1 MAFVLILFQQLEV
14 EQGFLLG
21 FAFCFEAYSFCFFFI
36 FLIRYNKRKFSL
48 PPVVCVPCPSES
60 VGSATV
66 GFFSQ

>member
-36 FLIRYNKRKFSL
+36 FLIRYNKVNSHCRRW
-48 PPVVCVPCPSES
+48 CVPCPSP
-60 VGSATV
+60 
-66 GFFSQ
+66 